1 RVARFYL
8 RQITAPGRR
17 ARAASLCAPS
27 QRSTKPPNSPIDWET
42 FSISDRTEANQT
54 RSSSSERRQSL
65 MSSMEYLKPEDSQAV
80 GDVIGNRALA
90 GWEIASV
97 VSSIFIAEWLAS

>member
-1 RVARFYL
+1 
-8 RQITAPGRR
+8 
-17 ARAASLCAPS
+17 
-27 QRSTKPPNSPIDWET
+27 
-42 FSISDRTEANQT
+42 
-54 RSSSSERRQSL
+54 

-97 VSSIFIAEWLAS
+97 VSSIFIAEWLASFFGPQDS